1 MYEMLLESPGGMSP
15 PGKGK
20 ERKRRPRKSNVNLQ
34 KRGGTGSKQRG
45 AETAERVSWSQ
56 GDGVFP
62 GINGPLCPVLLTQGK
77 DTGISHAFG
86 DTKVAGDLDKSSWS
100 ALEVG

>member
-1 MYEMLLESPGGMSP
+1 M
-15 PGKGK
+15 
-20 ERKRRPRKSNVNLQ
+20 
-34 KRGGTGSKQRG
+34 
-45 AETAERVSWSQ
+45 
-56 GDGVFP
+56 FP
-62 GINGPLCPVLLTQGK
+62 GINGPLCPVLLRQGK